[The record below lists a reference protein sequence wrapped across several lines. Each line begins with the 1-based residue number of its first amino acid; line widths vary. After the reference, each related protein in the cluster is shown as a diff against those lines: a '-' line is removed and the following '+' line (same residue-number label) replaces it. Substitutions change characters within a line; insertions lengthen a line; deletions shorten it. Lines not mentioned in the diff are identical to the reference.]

1 MKIARWSDINY
12 WALKQTTEKT
22 HRTLHK
28 FIRQF
33 QVGGSLIL
41 YFTGMLQLR
50 RKMINSLRKNHGH
63 LFLLSHFNLI
73 CMNPKLKY
81 IVDNY

>member
-28 FIRQF
+28 FIKQF
-33 QVGGSLIL
+33 QVDE
-41 YFTGMLQLR
+41 F
-50 RKMINSLRKNHGH
+50 
-63 LFLLSHFNLI
+63 LFVPY
-73 CMNPKLKY
+73 MY
-81 IVDNY
+81 IVRLRAVTRMVDVLNFRTLYPIFFRLNFPSYAGISLSN